1 MITNNQTEAKVN
13 KSSEDQHRKLSIRS
27 SRHKAARYASCS
39 FYFFLLKL
47 LKVPDHQLYV
57 PPQPS
62 LNFHVSVKLP
72 LVITV
77 EQVLLMFCG

>member
-27 SRHKAARYASCS
+27 SRHEASCS
-39 FYFFLLKL
+39 FYFFLLEL
-47 LKVPDHQLYV
+47 LNVPDHQLYV